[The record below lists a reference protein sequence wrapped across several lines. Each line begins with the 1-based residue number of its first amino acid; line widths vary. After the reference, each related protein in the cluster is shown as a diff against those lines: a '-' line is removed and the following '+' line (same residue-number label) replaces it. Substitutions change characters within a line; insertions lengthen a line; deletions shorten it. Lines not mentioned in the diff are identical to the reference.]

1 MFNVFVL
8 VGKLNKLPITE
19 NIRDSSCHYLPIEL
33 EITQN
38 FRNSNGIYETYV
50 ISVDV
55 TRGDAELIKKYCE
68 IGDILGIKGRINF
81 SKDSNA
87 AFSLISEKT
96 IFIDLKKRRA

>member
-8 VGKLNKLPITE
+8 VGKLDKPPITE